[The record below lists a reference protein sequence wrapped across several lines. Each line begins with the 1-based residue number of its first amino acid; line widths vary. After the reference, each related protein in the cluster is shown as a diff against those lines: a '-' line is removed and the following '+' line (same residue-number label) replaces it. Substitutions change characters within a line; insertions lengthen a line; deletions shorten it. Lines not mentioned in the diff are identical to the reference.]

1 MKLLTALF
9 ALVFLSALNA
19 ENPVRVLII
28 TSGHEFERQ
37 PFFAMF
43 DAMTGITYSSVEHP
57 AANALYNDPALKEV
71 DALVFYDM
79 NQTISEQQKA
89 GFLAM
94 LKQGKGVVFL
104 HHSLAS
110 YQSWDEFT
118 AVRGGK
124 YVLPELLPESQKEK
138 ASTYR
143 HDVEVNVHVVNPQHP
158 VTQGLADFVLHDE
171 VYGNYEVR
179 PDVVPLLRTDHPQS
193 TPVIAWATQYGAS
206 KIVYIQ
212 PGHDHWTYDN
222 ANYRR
227 LVENAIRWVAK

>member
-9 ALVFLSALNA
+9 ALVFLSALNSK
-19 ENPVRVLII
+19 NPVRVLII
-28 TSGHEFERQ
+28 TGGHEFERQ

-43 DAMTGITYSSVEHP
+43 DAMSGITYSSVEHP
-57 AANALYNDPALKEV
+57 AANVLYNDPALKEV
-71 DALVFYDM
+71 DVMVFYDM
-79 NQTISEQQKA
+79 NQAISEQQKA
-89 GFLAM
+89 AFLAM

-110 YQSWDEFT
+110 YQAWDEFA

-124 YVLPELLPESQKEK
+124 YVLPELLPEGQKEK
-138 ASTYR
+138 ASTYQ

-179 PDVVPLLRTDHPQS
+179 PDVVPLLRTDHPLS

-222 ANYRR
+222 SNYRR
-227 LVENAIRWVAK
+227 LVENAIKWVAK